1 MNLEQAYTL
10 ITEKLAAW
18 VNGGIAMLPNL
29 LLATLIV
36 LVAVAAGRLS
46 RRLTK
51 KLLASFSDNA
61 SINSLVSTLVHIGVL
76 AVGLFVALGV
86 LRLDKT
92 VTSLLAGAGIVGLAL
107 GFAFQDIAANFIAG
121 VIMAVR
127 KPIALGDVIESNG
140 HFGTVTTINLRS
152 TELRTP
158 QGQMVLV
165 PNKDV
170 FQQSLVNYSVVGQ
183 RRVDLAVGVSYGD
196 DLAKVREV
204 TLAAVRGVANVL
216 QDPPVELW
224 YTGFGDSS
232 INFEVCYW
240 VDYERQAQYRAAVS
254 DGVMAIKR
262 AFDEHD
268 ITIPFPIRTLD
279 FGIKGGER
287 LAEVLDR
294 GEAPRQEPR

>member
-1 MNLEQAYTL
+1 MNLEQAYAL

-18 VNGGIAMLPNL
+18 MNGGIAMLPNL
-29 LLATLIV
+29 LLALLIV
-36 LVAVAAGRLS
+36 LVAVATSRLS
-46 RRLTK
+46 RRLTR
-51 KLLASFSDNA
+51 KLLASFSANA
-61 SINSLVSTLVHIGVL
+61 SINGLVSTVVHLAVL
-76 AVGLFVALGV
+76 AVGLFIALGV

-127 KPIALGDVIESNG
+127 KPIALGDVIASNG

-158 QGQMVLV
+158 QGQMVIV

-170 FQQSLVNYSVVGQ
+170 FQQSLVNYSVVGH
-183 RRVDLAVGVSYGD
+183 RRVDLAVGVSYGE
-196 DLAKVREV
+196 DLAKVKAV
-204 TLAAVRGVANVL
+204 TLAAVRGVAMVR
-216 QDPPVELW
+216 QDPPVEFW
-224 YTGFGDSS
+224 YTGFGESS
-232 INFEVCYW
+232 IDFEVCYW
-240 VDYERQAQYRAAVS
+240 VDFALQAHYRAAVS

-268 ITIPFPIRTLD
+268 IMIPFPIRTLD
-279 FGIKGGER
+279 FGIRGGER

-294 GEAPRQEPR
+294 GQVS